1 MQTNLQS
8 IYSPHLKT
16 STKIVSTLNENR
28 QTNQQSSTVKIKRL
42 VLNQQGRTK
51 LNIYQDQ
58 EFYAYPRLV
67 TRVDDGFISTLT
79 NLYRERLRPDTEIL
93 DLMSSWVSHL
103 PSDVNY
109 KRVVGHGMN
118 SQELAK
124 NPRLDYFFIK
134 DLNKDQQFEFES
146 CTFDAVLCTV
156 SVQYLQQPE
165 KVRYIYIPCPYI
177 ISQTLPSQFQVSTL
191 LS

>member
-1 MQTNLQS
+1 
-8 IYSPHLKT
+8 
-16 STKIVSTLNENR
+16 
-28 QTNQQSSTVKIKRL
+28 
-42 VLNQQGRTK
+42 
-51 LNIYQDQ
+51 
-58 EFYAYPRLV
+58 
-67 TRVDDGFISTLT
+67 
-79 NLYRERLRPDTEIL
+79 
-93 DLMSSWVSHL
+93 MSSWVSHL

>member
-1 MQTNLQS
+1 MQTNLKP
-8 IYSPHLKT
+8 I
-16 STKIVSTLNENR
+16 STIKIVSNLNEKNY
-28 QTNQQSSTVKIKRL
+28 QSNQESSVGKIKRF
-42 VLNQQGRTK
+42 VLTQQGRTK
-51 LNIYQDQ
+51 LNTYTDK

-67 TRVDDGFISTLT
+67 THVDDGFISTLT
-79 NLYRERLRPDTEIL
+79 NLYRERLRPGTEIL

-103 PSDVNY
+103 PSDVEY

-118 SQELAK
+118 AQELAK
-124 NPRLDYFFIK
+124 NPRLDYFIIK

-165 KVRYIYIPCPYI
+165 KVRY
-177 ISQTLPSQFQVSTL
+177 
-191 LS
+191 